1 MERMLGEGGKKV
13 LPVRIEGEWY
23 DHSDYRDAHPG
34 GKWLL
39 DYSYGK
45 DVTAI
50 FKSIHLFSDAET
62 SPTLKKLPIIDIEAE
77 MLRNPHVFSADLV
90 PATVGQE
97 VCAPTQNFPKS
108 LCRCF
113 RGHRC
118 ASGEHRP
125 QQNTRRQVHA
135 GKCNNTRT
143 HARMHI

>member
-1 MERMLGEGGKKV
+1 MPGRLASRRGLIQGESSGVCGLKSVAASDPGAKQMRRRTVTMERMLGEGGKKV

-23 DHSDYRDAHPG
+23 DLSDYRDAHPG

-62 SPTLKKLPIIDIEAE
+62 SSTLKKLPIIDIEAE
-77 MLRNPHVFSADLV
+77 MLRNPHVFSADFV

-97 VCAPTQNFPKS
+97 VCTPQNFPD
-108 LCRCF
+108 
-113 RGHRC
+113 
-118 ASGEHRP
+118 P
-125 QQNTRRQVHA
+125 
-135 GKCNNTRT
+135 
-143 HARMHI
+143 